1 MNKEKTINKLSQ
13 YYDSYK
19 LGEIADF
26 ISGGTPSRKVPNYFK
41 GNIPWITGNDV
52 VGFRTNMGREYI
64 TEEAIAKSATNLV
77 PKGSI
82 LLVTRTGVGKVSIAD
97 VDICISQDLT
107 GVVPRNGVN
116 AEYLARFL
124 IYKSNHFK
132 NYQRGTTILGI
143 TREYVK
149 QIDVPLPPLP
159 IQRKIAEVLERADAA
174 REKRRQ
180 ANALTEK
187 LLQSVFLEMFGD
199 PAQNPKKWKTITIL
213 EVISKQKH
221 SIVRGPFGGALKKEI
236 FVPDG
241 YKVYEQKNAIKNDF
255 EIGTYYIDEEKYN
268 SMQSFAIVP
277 NDLIISCSGT
287 IGKVAIVPK
296 DAKPGIINQALMKI
310 SLDESKTLPIF
321 MKYLL
326 ETNHLQRLFF
336 GSAEGSAIKNVKP
349 LKEIKQ
355 KCFPLPPLKEQIKFS
370 ELVQKIDF
378 IQRRQKE
385 SDNELEELFHSLMQK
400 AFKGELKFN
409 EKELV

>member
-1 MNKEKTINKLSQ
+1 MTGNQYITLEKVAQVFNGKTPSKSEQ
-13 YYDSYK
+13 R
-19 LGEIADF
+19 
-26 ISGGTPSRKVPNYFK
+26 ISGYPVLKIK
-41 GNIPWITGNDV
+41 
-52 VGFRTNMGREYI
+52 
-64 TEEAIAKSATNLV
+64 
-77 PKGSI
+77 
-82 LLVTRTGVGKVSIAD
+82 D
-97 VDICISQDLT
+97 VDENGNLKRSFDSFVDDEFYQKHKSKCIHIGDTLIL
-107 GVVPRNGVN
+107 NAAHN
-116 AEYLARFL
+116 AEYVSNKIYFATDKVENAIATGEWLIIRPDKKYLDSRF
-124 IYKSNHFK
+124 IHYWIRSGYGRK
-132 NYQRGTTILGI
+132 TIKDLVKGI
-143 TREYVK
+143 HLYPNDVK
-149 QIDVPLPPLP
+149 RIKIPLPPLP
-159 IQRKIAEVLERADAA
+159 IQKKIAEVLERADASW
-174 REKRRQ
+174 EKRRQ
-180 ANALTEK
+180 ANALTEQF
-187 LLQSVFLEMFGD
+187 LQSVFLEMFGD
-199 PAQNPKKWKTITIL
+199 PAQNHKKWKTLTIL

-310 SLDESKTLPIF
+310 SLDESKALPVF

-326 ETNHLQRLFF
+326 ETDHLQRLFF

-349 LKEIKQ
+349 LKEIKL

-385 SDNELEELFHSLMQK
+385 SDNELEELFQSLMQK